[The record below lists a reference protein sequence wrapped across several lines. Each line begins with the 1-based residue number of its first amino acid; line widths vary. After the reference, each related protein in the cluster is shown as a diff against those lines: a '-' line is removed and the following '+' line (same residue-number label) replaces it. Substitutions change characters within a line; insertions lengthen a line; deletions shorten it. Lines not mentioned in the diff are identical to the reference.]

1 MKCWR
6 TISVRK
12 EGTKESEMYYKK
24 IVMNLLEIAA
34 SIMLLAGCG
43 RMDIQERAE
52 QEAPKGQD
60 AVLQLYRDAEADALL
75 DEVPQE
81 RPEQTQEKLNAD
93 RIIQEQS
100 FQMALNDWGDVRFVS
115 YEPDPLA
122 KNPLEDVSFYL
133 LKDDEILYQFP
144 YIGTEHTSGY
154 GMYYDVK
161 FIMFTDTN
169 ADGKEDVVIGA
180 EYVTGAGPQGAIPH
194 TVVRIYEDYGDCF
207 SYNEGLSE
215 TINGYLPWES
225 NVLAKD
231 VKRLI
236 RLINGSEPLT
246 DYESYTGKWRVG
258 TGYIAAY
265 ENPEP
270 QSRNELTCN
279 IRNGN
284 EFSGSLFTEQGI
296 TERIASVDDIAGT
309 IQNGELFYEF
319 TDDGWGGTGAL
330 HIMFLPNQINVEVL
344 DYQMAEENASGYGI
358 SGSYEMTVRE

>member
-1 MKCWR
+1 MDYRKKN
-6 TISVRK
+6 VR
-12 EGTKESEMYYKK
+12 
-24 IVMNLLEIAA
+24 NLLGIAA
-34 SIMLLAGCG
+34 SIMLFAGCG
-43 RMDIQERAE
+43 RTDIQERTE
-52 QEAPKGQD
+52 QESPKEQD
-60 AVLQLYRDAEADALL
+60 AVLQLYQDEEAEALL
-75 DEVPQE
+75 EEAPQE

-100 FQMALNDWGDVRFVS
+100 FQMALNDWGDVRFIS
-115 YEPDPLA
+115 YEPDPQA
-122 KNPLEDVSFYL
+122 ESPQEDVSFYL

-194 TVVRIYEDYGDCF
+194 TIVRIYEDYGDCF

-231 VKRLI
+231 VKRLL
-236 RLINGSEPLT
+236 RLINDSETLT

-258 TGYIAAY
+258 AGYIAAY

-270 QSRNELTCN
+270 KSRNELTCN

-296 TERIASVDDIAGT
+296 TERIASVDDITGT

-319 TDDGWGGTGAL
+319 TDDGWGGTGTL